1 MPQYP
6 PFEHL
11 QIGARIEPELLGQH
25 GAGSPQGT
33 QRVSLAA

>member
-1 MPQYP
+1 MPQYA

-11 QIGARIEPELLGQH
+11 QIGARIEAELLGQH

-33 QRVSLAA
+33 QRVCLAS